1 MKREAIALIGIIMA
15 AAWLAGCSQP
25 PASSPFVQEPTMT
38 PAVGPSVRPTVTAGP
53 TDYVPTIY
61 RVELQVD
68 RNTIAINPDVIVTF
82 RGGEGM
88 NLISSLDV
96 ILTRSDGE
104 IRTGTLVTPRI
115 GDKVDLEGTTGRDR
129 VEVIAHMDNGKSYTI
144 YDRILPFGR

>member
-1 MKREAIALIGIIMA
+1 MNRAAIAVIGILVA

-25 PASSPFVQEPTMT
+25 PAPSPYVQEPTMMPT
-38 PAVGPSVRPTVTAGP
+38 VNPSIRPTVTAGP
-53 TDYVPTIY
+53 TDYVPMIY
-61 RVELQVD
+61 RVALQVD

-88 NLISSLDV
+88 NLISSLEV

-104 IRTGTLVTPRI
+104 IRTGTLVSPRI

-129 VEVIAHMDNGKSYTI
+129 VEVIAHMDTGESYKI
-144 YDRILPFGR
+144 YDRILPYGR